1 MPKYERLLKSMDE
14 SDYLVLIREEGDKKY
29 VSTESYLSN
38 HPDFKGVRLESFLAH
53 NPYWKDL

>member
-1 MPKYERLLKSMDE
+1 MDE

-38 HPDFKGVRLESFLAH
+38 YPDFKGVRLESFLAH
-53 NPYWKDL
+53 NSYWKDL